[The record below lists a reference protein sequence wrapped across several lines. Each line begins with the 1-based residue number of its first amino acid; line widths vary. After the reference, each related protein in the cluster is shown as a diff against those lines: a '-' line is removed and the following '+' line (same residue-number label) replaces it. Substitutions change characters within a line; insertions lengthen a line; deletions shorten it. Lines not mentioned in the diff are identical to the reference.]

1 MIPCETPTK
10 AYGINSDWQ
19 FSSPKALLGS
29 SSRPS
34 NHKLKALTQQYIIL
48 NLMFYRI
55 FIYEGSNV
63 SNTSYREEE
72 LEDDVFE
79 EDNGD
84 IFENE
89 VILQLMLFFNEFIYS

>member
-1 MIPCETPTK
+1 
-10 AYGINSDWQ
+10 
-19 FSSPKALLGS
+19 
-29 SSRPS
+29 
-34 NHKLKALTQQYIIL
+34 
-48 NLMFYRI
+48 MFYRI

-89 VILQLMLFFNEFIYS
+89 VILQLMLFFLMNLFIYKYFSRIGSLVINESPAFKTVQRSLCN

>member
-1 MIPCETPTK
+1 
-10 AYGINSDWQ
+10 
-19 FSSPKALLGS
+19 
-29 SSRPS
+29 
-34 NHKLKALTQQYIIL
+34 
-48 NLMFYRI
+48 MFYRI

-72 LEDDVFE
+72 LDFE

-89 VILQLMLFFNEFIYS
+89 VILQLMLFFLMNLFIYKYFTRIGSLVINESPAFKTVQRSLCN

>member
-1 MIPCETPTK
+1 
-10 AYGINSDWQ
+10 
-19 FSSPKALLGS
+19 
-29 SSRPS
+29 
-34 NHKLKALTQQYIIL
+34 
-48 NLMFYRI
+48 MFYRI

-89 VILQLMLFFNEFIYS
+89 VILQLMLFFNEFIYFTRIGSLVINESPAFKTVQRSLCN

>member
-1 MIPCETPTK
+1 
-10 AYGINSDWQ
+10 
-19 FSSPKALLGS
+19 
-29 SSRPS
+29 
-34 NHKLKALTQQYIIL
+34 
-48 NLMFYRI
+48 MFYRI

>member
-34 NHKLKALTQQYIIL
+34 NHKLNALTQQSIL
-48 NLMFYRI
+48 
-55 FIYEGSNV
+55 S
-63 SNTSYREEE
+63 
-72 LEDDVFE
+72 
-79 EDNGD
+79 
-84 IFENE
+84 
-89 VILQLMLFFNEFIYS
+89 

>member
-1 MIPCETPTK
+1 
-10 AYGINSDWQ
+10 
-19 FSSPKALLGS
+19 
-29 SSRPS
+29 
-34 NHKLKALTQQYIIL
+34 
-48 NLMFYRI
+48 MFYRI

-89 VILQLMLFFNEFIYS
+89 VILQLMLFFLMNLFIYKYFSRIGSLVINESPAFKTVQRSLWN